1 MHPGGVAPRAGPRRR
16 LAFDR
21 KTIRERDMPDQ
32 NLTELEPPPVAWS
45 DRYRRYALGLLMLI
59 YALNML
65 DRQIITILA
74 EPMKAELNLA
84 DWQIGAVS
92 GLAFALFYS
101 AVGLPM
107 ARFADRGDR
116 VRLIAISLAVWS
128 AFTAVCGLART
139 FPQLILA
146 RIGVGIGEAG
156 CTPAAHSLITEF
168 TPRAKLA
175 SALAFYSLGIPLGS
189 LMGLAI
195 GGLLVD
201 AMGWRAAFIIAGL
214 PGIGVAVIAALTL
227 REPRRQRPKP
237 ERASGQTTSLA
248 AALAELKQKPAFWLI
263 ALAAALT
270 SFSYYGQSAFFGS
283 VFLRNHGP
291 VLTQLGE
298 DLGLGPAGLAGLA
311 LGLAI
316 GVSAGAGTLIGGKLA
331 DRAARGGVSGYA
343 KQPMVVLLASTPF
356 LGVTP
361 FAPNLPLALA
371 ALAVGVF
378 LHAMAYGPTFASVQ
392 VLASPRVRATAS
404 AILFFL
410 TSLIGL
416 GLGPLAVGVASDL
429 LRASLGPVQS
439 LNLAC
444 AGASITM
451 VASVVCF
458 GFAARRMGGEAP
470 AGSASVS
477 SGA

>member
-1 MHPGGVAPRAGPRRR
+1 MAPRAQPLRR

-21 KTIRERDMPDQ
+21 KTIRERDMPDPHP
-32 NLTELEPPPVAWS
+32 TELESPPVAWS

-107 ARFADRGDR
+107 ARFADQGDR

-146 RIGVGIGEAG
+146 RIGVGVGEAG

-189 LMGLAI
+189 LLGLAI

-201 AMGWRAAFIIAGL
+201 AMGWRAAFILAGL
-214 PGIGVAVIAALTL
+214 PGVGVAVIAALTL
-227 REPRRQRPKP
+227 REPRRLRPRLA
-237 ERASGQTTSLA
+237 RASGQTLSLA
-248 AALAELKQKPAFWLI
+248 AALAELRQKPAFWLI

-291 VLTQLGE
+291 VLTRLGAE
-298 DLGLGPAGLAGLA
+298 LGLGPAGLAGLA

-361 FAPNLPLALA
+361 FAPSFPLALA
-371 ALAVGVF
+371 ALTIGVF

-392 VLASPRVRATAS
+392 VLATPRVRATAS
-404 AILFFL
+404 AILFFM

-416 GLGPLAVGVASDL
+416 GLGPLAVGLVSDL
-429 LRASLGPVQS
+429 LRASLGPAQS
-439 LNLAC
+439 LNIAC

-451 VASVVCF
+451 IASVVCF
-458 GFAARRMGGEAP
+458 GFAAKQMSGETSAAP
-470 AGSASVS
+470 TAASH
-477 SGA
+477 GA

>member
-1 MHPGGVAPRAGPRRR
+1 
-16 LAFDR
+16 
-21 KTIRERDMPDQ
+21 MPDH
-32 NLTELEPPPVAWS
+32 NPTESETSPAQRS
-45 DRYRRYALGLLMLI
+45 ERYRRYALGLLMLI

-101 AVGLPM
+101 AVGLPI
-107 ARFADRGDR
+107 ARFADKGDR

-175 SALAFYSLGIPLGS
+175 SALAFHSLGIPLGS
-189 LMGLAI
+189 LLGLTV

-214 PGIGVAVIAALTL
+214 PGIGVAVIASMTL
-227 REPRRQRPKP
+227 REPRRQRPKL
-237 ERASGQTTSLA
+237 EQAESQAISLK
-248 AALAELKQKPAFWLI
+248 AALAELRRQPAFWLI

-283 VFLRNHGP
+283 VFLRNHGAF
-291 VLTQLGE
+291 LKQLGAE
-298 DLGLGPAGLAGLA
+298 LGLGPAGLAGLT

-316 GVSAGAGTLIGGKLA
+316 GISAGAGTLLGGKLA
-331 DRAARGGVSGYA
+331 DRAARSGISGYA
-343 KQPMVVLLASTPF
+343 TQPMAVLLASTPF
-356 LGVTP
+356 LGLTP
-361 FAPNLPLALA
+361 FMPNFLLALVTLA
-371 ALAVGVF
+371 AGVF
-378 LHAMAYGPTFASVQ
+378 LHAMAYGPTFASAQ

-416 GLGPLAVGVASDL
+416 GLGPLAVGGVSDL
-429 LRASLGPVQS
+429 LSHRLGLVQS
-439 LNLAC
+439 LNVAC

-458 GFAARRMGGEAP
+458 GIAAKRMNSEA
-470 AGSASVS
+470 G
-477 SGA
+477 

>member
-1 MHPGGVAPRAGPRRR
+1 VAPRAQPLRR

-21 KTIRERDMPDQ
+21 KTIRERDMPDPHP
-32 NLTELEPPPVAWS
+32 TELESPPVAWS

-107 ARFADRGDR
+107 ARFADQGDR

-128 AFTAVCGLART
+128 AFTATCGLART

-146 RIGVGIGEAG
+146 RIGVGVGEAG

-189 LMGLAI
+189 LLGLAI

-201 AMGWRAAFIIAGL
+201 AMGWRAAFILAGL
-214 PGIGVAVIAALTL
+214 PGVGVAVIAALTL
-227 REPRRQRPKP
+227 REPRRLRPRLA
-237 ERASGQTTSLA
+237 RASGQMLSLA
-248 AALAELKQKPAFWLI
+248 AALAELRQKPAFWLI

-291 VLTQLGE
+291 VLTRLGAE
-298 DLGLGPAGLAGLA
+298 LGLGPAGLAGLA

-361 FAPNLPLALA
+361 FAPSFPLALA
-371 ALAVGVF
+371 ALTIGVF

-392 VLASPRVRATAS
+392 VLATPRVRATAS
-404 AILFFL
+404 AILFFM

-416 GLGPLAVGVASDL
+416 GLGPLAVGLVSDL
-429 LRASLGPVQS
+429 LRASLGPAQS
-439 LNLAC
+439 LNIAC

-451 VASVVCF
+451 IASVVCF
-458 GFAARRMGGEAP
+458 GFAAKQMSGETSAAP
-470 AGSASVS
+470 TAASH
-477 SGA
+477 GA

>member
-1 MHPGGVAPRAGPRRR
+1 MAPRAQPLRR

-21 KTIRERDMPDQ
+21 KTIRERDMPDPHP
-32 NLTELEPPPVAWS
+32 TELESPPVAWS

-107 ARFADRGDR
+107 ARFADQGDR

-128 AFTAVCGLART
+128 AFTATCGLART

-146 RIGVGIGEAG
+146 RIGVGVGEAG

-189 LMGLAI
+189 LLGLAI

-201 AMGWRAAFIIAGL
+201 AMGWRAAFILAGL
-214 PGIGVAVIAALTL
+214 PGVGVAVIAALTL
-227 REPRRQRPKP
+227 REPRRLRPRLA
-237 ERASGQTTSLA
+237 RASGQMLSLA
-248 AALAELKQKPAFWLI
+248 AALAELRQKPAFWLI

-291 VLTQLGE
+291 VLTRLGAE
-298 DLGLGPAGLAGLA
+298 LGLGPAGLAGLA

-361 FAPNLPLALA
+361 FAPSFPLALA
-371 ALAVGVF
+371 ALTIGVF

-392 VLASPRVRATAS
+392 VLATPRVRATAS
-404 AILFFL
+404 AILFFM

-416 GLGPLAVGVASDL
+416 GLGPLAVGLVSDL
-429 LRASLGPVQS
+429 LRASLGPAQS
-439 LNLAC
+439 LNIAC

-451 VASVVCF
+451 IASVVCF
-458 GFAARRMGGEAP
+458 GFAAKQMSGETSAAP
-470 AGSASVS
+470 TAASH
-477 SGA
+477 GA

>member
-1 MHPGGVAPRAGPRRR
+1 MAPRAQPLRR

-21 KTIRERDMPDQ
+21 KTIRERDMPDPHP
-32 NLTELEPPPVAWS
+32 TELESPPVAWS

-107 ARFADRGDR
+107 ARFADQGDR

-146 RIGVGIGEAG
+146 RIGVGVGEAG

-189 LMGLAI
+189 LLGLAI

-201 AMGWRAAFIIAGL
+201 AMGWRAAFILAGL
-214 PGIGVAVIAALTL
+214 PGVGVAVIAALTL
-227 REPRRQRPKP
+227 REPRRLRPRLA
-237 ERASGQTTSLA
+237 RASGQTLSLA
-248 AALAELKQKPAFWLI
+248 AALAELRQKPAFWLI

-291 VLTQLGE
+291 VLTRLGAE
-298 DLGLGPAGLAGLA
+298 LGLGPAGLAGLA

-361 FAPNLPLALA
+361 FAPSFPLALA
-371 ALAVGVF
+371 ALTIGVF

-392 VLASPRVRATAS
+392 VLAPPRVRATAS
-404 AILFFL
+404 AILFFM

-416 GLGPLAVGVASDL
+416 GLGPLAVGLVSDL
-429 LRASLGPVQS
+429 LRASLGPAQS
-439 LNLAC
+439 LNIAC

-451 VASVVCF
+451 IASVVCF
-458 GFAARRMGGEAP
+458 GFAAKQMSGETSAAP
-470 AGSASVS
+470 TAASH
-477 SGA
+477 GA

>member
-1 MHPGGVAPRAGPRRR
+1 
-16 LAFDR
+16 
-21 KTIRERDMPDQ
+21 MPDQ

-189 LMGLAI
+189 LLGLAV

-214 PGIGVAVIAALTL
+214 PGIGVAVIASLTL
-227 REPRRQRPKP
+227 REPRRLRPKA
-237 ERASGQTTSLA
+237 ERAPGQTTSLA

-343 KQPMVVLLASTPF
+343 K
-356 LGVTP
+356 
-361 FAPNLPLALA
+361 
-371 ALAVGVF
+371 
-378 LHAMAYGPTFASVQ
+378 
-392 VLASPRVRATAS
+392 
-404 AILFFL
+404 
-410 TSLIGL
+410 
-416 GLGPLAVGVASDL
+416 
-429 LRASLGPVQS
+429 PVS
-439 LNLAC
+439 
-444 AGASITM
+444 
-451 VASVVCF
+451 
-458 GFAARRMGGEAP
+458 
-470 AGSASVS
+470 
-477 SGA
+477 

>member
-1 MHPGGVAPRAGPRRR
+1 
-16 LAFDR
+16 
-21 KTIRERDMPDQ
+21 MPDH
-32 NLTELEPPPVAWS
+32 NPTESETSLAQGSE
-45 DRYRRYALGLLMLI
+45 RYRRYALALLMLI

-74 EPMKAELNLA
+74 EPMKADLNLA

-101 AVGLPM
+101 AVGLPI
-107 ARFADRGDR
+107 ARFADKGDR

-146 RIGVGIGEAG
+146 RIGVGVGEAG

-189 LMGLAI
+189 LLGLAV

-201 AMGWRAAFIIAGL
+201 AMGWRAAFILAGL
-214 PGIGVAVIAALTL
+214 PGIGVAVIASKTL
-227 REPRRQRPKP
+227 REPRRQRAKL
-237 ERASGQTTSLA
+237 EQAESQMVSLK
-248 AALAELKQKPAFWLI
+248 AALTELRKQPAFWLI

-283 VFLRNHGP
+283 VFLRNHGA
-291 VLTQLGE
+291 VLKQFGAE
-298 DLGLGPAGLAGLA
+298 LGLGPAGLAGLT

-316 GVSAGAGTLIGGKLA
+316 GISAGAGTLLGGKLA
-331 DRAARGGVSGYA
+331 DRAARSGISGYA
-343 KQPMVVLLASTPF
+343 KQPMAVLLASTPF
-356 LGVTP
+356 LGLTP
-361 FAPNLPLALA
+361 FMPNFLLALVTLA
-371 ALAVGVF
+371 AGVF

-392 VLASPRVRATAS
+392 VLATPRVRATAS

-416 GLGPLAVGVASDL
+416 GLGPLAVGVVSDL

-439 LNLAC
+439 LNIAC

-458 GFAARRMGGEAP
+458 GFAAKRMNSEA
-470 AGSASVS
+470 G
-477 SGA
+477 

>member
-1 MHPGGVAPRAGPRRR
+1 MAPRAQPLRR

-21 KTIRERDMPDQ
+21 KTIRERDMPDPHP
-32 NLTELEPPPVAWS
+32 TELESPPVAWS

-107 ARFADRGDR
+107 ARFADQGDR

-128 AFTAVCGLART
+128 AFTATCGLART

-146 RIGVGIGEAG
+146 RIGVGVGEAG
-156 CTPAAHSLITEF
+156 CTPAAHSLVTEF

-189 LMGLAI
+189 LLGLAI

-201 AMGWRAAFIIAGL
+201 AMGWRAAFILAGL
-214 PGIGVAVIAALTL
+214 PGVGVAVIAALTL
-227 REPRRQRPKP
+227 REPRRLRPRLA
-237 ERASGQTTSLA
+237 RASGQMLSLA
-248 AALAELKQKPAFWLI
+248 AALAELRQKPAFWLI

-291 VLTQLGE
+291 VLTRLGAE
-298 DLGLGPAGLAGLA
+298 LGLGPAGLAGLA

-361 FAPNLPLALA
+361 FAPSFPLALA
-371 ALAVGVF
+371 ALTIGVF

-392 VLASPRVRATAS
+392 VLATPRVRATAS
-404 AILFFL
+404 AILFFM

-416 GLGPLAVGVASDL
+416 GLGPLAVGLVSDL
-429 LRASLGPVQS
+429 LRASLGPAQS
-439 LNLAC
+439 LNIAC

-451 VASVVCF
+451 IASVVCF
-458 GFAARRMGGEAP
+458 GFAATQMSGETSAAP
-470 AGSASVS
+470 TAASH
-477 SGA
+477 GA